1 MATLRAFTITPQK
14 NNPRVHILKECYIM
28 RHSHI
33 SDCVWNTKIKLR
45 LVYLKDTMRSIIE
58 MYEEQLGVPYLAN
71 INKGDVVSLV
81 HHRILAAWEVSKKY
95 DINDKEATNEV
106 RRILDKQ

>member
-1 MATLRAFTITPQK
+1 
-14 NNPRVHILKECYIM
+14 
-28 RHSHI
+28 
-33 SDCVWNTKIKLR
+33 
-45 LVYLKDTMRSIIE
+45 

-106 RRILDKQ
+106 RRFLDKQ